1 MSFAQ
6 FQGLNQVEKEARAQ
20 RSAIAK
26 AKREAKAAERASSGG
41 SASSEASVPAL
52 PRRGFGALFAAAAPS
67 AAAPS
72 AAPSPPPSSPAV
84 PSSPVAPSG
93 EGEDVD
99 EAGGLGPENEPP
111 ANYGYTGGLE
121 AVEEAGLA
129 EEAKEPEEEPLP
141 DNSFGVIGQWLKG
154 TIDFLRDD
162 DYLSHYRTLP
172 PGEAIIKT
180 TEPYR
185 TIKRLYDTTKVDDSQ
200 IEASK
205 QQFRA
210 LQLTNPDCS
219 RDINLTLK
227 PICEGIKASLFF
239 TLHDIRDSVARD
251 LRQEVANPPPV
262 NEEHL
267 REATEA
273 ENQGQEAGGFGL
285 GPEVEEEEASS
296 EVGASPEVEA
306 SPAGGVL
313 RGRTTARSP
322 YLKPRSLSP
331 PRNAEE
337 AAAQARER
345 VPQFLERERG
355 HPLGSL

>member
-41 SASSEASVPAL
+41 SESSEASVPAL
-52 PRRGFGALFAAAAPS
+52 PRRGFGSLFASS
-67 AAAPS
+67 A
-72 AAPSPPPSSPAV
+72 PSSPIAP
-84 PSSPVAPSG
+84 PSAPVAPSPSAPIAQPSASSPAPSASSEVAPIVE
-93 EGEDVD
+93 EGRAD
-99 EAGGLGPENEPP
+99 EAGEEAEGVGLGPEDEPP
-111 ANYGYTGGLE
+111 AYGYAGGQ
-121 AVEEAGLA
+121 EEAGEAGEAGA
-129 EEAKEPEEEPLP
+129 EEAGQAEEVPLP
-141 DNSFGVIGQWLKG
+141 DNSFGIIGQWLKG

-172 PGEAIIKT
+172 PGEAVTKT

-185 TIKRLYDTTKVDDSQ
+185 TIKRLYDTTKVDENQ

-227 PICEGIKASLFF
+227 PICEGIRASLFF

-251 LRQEVANPPPV
+251 LRQEVPNPPPE

-267 REATEA
+267 REPAED
-273 ENQGQEAGGFGL
+273 ENQGREAGGLGF
-285 GPEVEEEEASS
+285 GPEDNGSFEAI
-296 EVGASPEVEA
+296 
-306 SPAGGVL
+306 
-313 RGRTTARSP
+313 
-322 YLKPRSLSP
+322 
-331 PRNAEE
+331 
-337 AAAQARER
+337 
-345 VPQFLERERG
+345 
-355 HPLGSL
+355 